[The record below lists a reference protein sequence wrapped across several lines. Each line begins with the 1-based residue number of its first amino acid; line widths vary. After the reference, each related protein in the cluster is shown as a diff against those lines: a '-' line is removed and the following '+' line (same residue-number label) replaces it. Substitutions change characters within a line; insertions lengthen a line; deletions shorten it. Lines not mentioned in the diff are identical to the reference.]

1 MFVRTSPVSH
11 DTIVETPAISSQSR
25 FECCVFSESFHLSI
39 LVLQVVDAAAVH
51 PTFLRPS
58 LPRLLWSQVLAESKA
73 FAERTIPTLDLVS
86 FGKLCGDVTSLEK
99 LADDSTYSEDQQKS
113 IRDLTKM
120 LASCSDEDSLFEEDA
135 NSKAKFLQYIREVS
149 TWFKDFR
156 PPVERSFSHWEPCS
170 HQASWSWKASPTS
183 RSASRQVL

>member
-1 MFVRTSPVSH
+1 M
-11 DTIVETPAISSQSR
+11 
-25 FECCVFSESFHLSI
+25 
-39 LVLQVVDAAAVH
+39 LQVVDAAAVH

-135 NSKAKFLQYIREVS
+135 DSKAKFLQYIREVS

-156 PPVERSFSHWEPCS
+156 PPVERVLQPLGTVLSPSLLELEGITDLAECFPPGALKL
-170 HQASWSWKASPTS
+170 ASNIDSVFMLQCTLTLIPDSLIP
-183 RSASRQVL
+183 